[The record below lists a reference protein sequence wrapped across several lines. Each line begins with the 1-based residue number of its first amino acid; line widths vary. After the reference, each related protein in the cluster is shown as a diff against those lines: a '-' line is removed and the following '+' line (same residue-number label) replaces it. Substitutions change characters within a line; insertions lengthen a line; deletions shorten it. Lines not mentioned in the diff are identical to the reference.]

1 MYITISEVIFSKKK
15 IPIYV
20 NSSTFPLDLMA
31 SQKPPGSLLVY
42 LPGTSPLDLA
52 GALALAL
59 KLCLEQ
65 TSEVHTQATLRVAG

>member
-1 MYITISEVIFSKKK
+1 
-15 IPIYV
+15 
-20 NSSTFPLDLMA
+20 MA